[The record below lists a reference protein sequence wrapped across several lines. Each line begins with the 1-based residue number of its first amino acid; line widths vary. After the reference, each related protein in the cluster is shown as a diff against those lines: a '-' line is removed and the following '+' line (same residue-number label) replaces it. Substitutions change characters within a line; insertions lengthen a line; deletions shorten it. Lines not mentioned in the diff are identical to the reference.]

1 VKPVKSIAI
10 AIVAIYAALYAVLV
24 VVLGPFSYGPIQLR
38 VADALVALIP
48 IFGWAG
54 VIGHTVGVLV
64 ANIFSPAGPLDLLNT
79 IPSFIMAVVVWKLS
93 KRSLITGTVLYS
105 VVLAGTVG
113 AMLSYLYG
121 LPLLATYFYVL
132 IGNVVATT
140 VIGYPLYRGVKKAGE
155 YLLFST
161 RFKQREE
168 KKTS

>member
-1 VKPVKSIAI
+1 MKPVKSIAI